1 MRIMFSFVR
10 FLTTLDKTISWQ
22 SVQYNEYDTKANL
35 ARESATQLYFYSLWI
50 NKKAMKEKNK
60 DRNSISMRILKSFAA
75 EYDFKFIVVVSSWE
89 SNGNQT
95 FRMERQLASAAAS
108 HVAITSAKKRWFNM
122 MYPLWNPRF
131 SQSSHRRMRH
141 HPRPAF
147 RELRSHE
154 ASEVL
159 ITVPRGRENGLS
171 WSVPTL
177 GGSGTSMC
185 FRPILQYL
193 NIGRFFG

>member
-35 ARESATQLYFYSLWI
+35 ARESATQFYFYSLWI

-75 EYDFKFIVVVSSWE
+75 EYDFKFIVLVSSWE

-108 HVAITSAKKRWFNM
+108 HVAITSAKKGDLTWCILFETPDFPN
-122 MYPLWNPRF
+122 PLIGGWDTILDLHLGSRGATK
-131 SQSSHRRMRH
+131 H
-141 HPRPAF
+141 
-147 RELRSHE
+147 LR
-154 ASEVL
+154 
-159 ITVPRGRENGLS
+159 
-171 WSVPTL
+171 
-177 GGSGTSMC
+177 
-185 FRPILQYL
+185 Y
-193 NIGRFFG
+193 